1 MITFQNKTAGPVKIN
16 IDNKAIVINEYSE
29 YNYESG
35 AESLTFT
42 VEDGDPKK
50 TKLLG
55 YLLLTIGG
63 LIGFLMEIT
72 DSEFLDF
79 RKALYLPVRIK
90 ITNISQNIFVIINE
104 PRENDINFCSI
115 TSDADLDVKTII
127 DENTVYSQ
135 YKSYQKECFAVF
147 FIPIL
152 LAAALCAFI
161 FASKNIIACIVGAII
176 VAIVLYIWCS
186 YHKKNK
192 KTILEI
198 IRQKE
203 QSAANC

>member
-1 MITFQNKTAGPVKIN
+1 MITLQNKTAGPIKIN

-29 YNYESG
+29 YNYESC

-50 TKLLG
+50 PKLLG
-55 YLLLTIGG
+55 YLLLAIGG

-79 RKALYLPVRIK
+79 RKALYLPVRAN
-90 ITNISQNIFVIINE
+90 ITNISKNIFVIINE

-127 DENTVYSQ
+127 DENAVYSQ

-147 FIPIL
+147 FIPGL
-152 LAAALCAFI
+152 SAVALCAFI

-186 YHKKNK
+186 HHKKNK

-198 IRQKE
+198 IRKKE
-203 QSAANC
+203 QSTANC

>member
-29 YNYESG
+29 YNYESC

-50 TKLLG
+50 PKLLG
-55 YLLLTIGG
+55 YLLLAIGG

-79 RKALYLPVRIK
+79 RKALYLPVRAN
-90 ITNISQNIFVIINE
+90 ITNISKNIFVIINE

-127 DENTVYSQ
+127 DENILMKIPFIHNINRIKRNALRYFLFPVYWLWRCVRLFLL
-135 YKSYQKECFAVF
+135 QK
-147 FIPIL
+147 I
-152 LAAALCAFI
+152 
-161 FASKNIIACIVGAII
+161 
-176 VAIVLYIWCS
+176 
-186 YHKKNK
+186 
-192 KTILEI
+192 
-198 IRQKE
+198 
-203 QSAANC
+203 

>member
-1 MITFQNKTAGPVKIN
+1 MITFQNKTAGSVKIN

-29 YNYESG
+29 YNYESR
-35 AESLTFT
+35 AQSLTFS
-42 VEDGDPKK
+42 VEKGDPKK

-55 YLLLTIGG
+55 YLLLAIGG

-79 RKALYLPVRIK
+79 RKALFLPVRAK
-90 ITNISQNIFVIINE
+90 ITNISKNIFVIIDE

-127 DENTVYSQ
+127 DENAVYSQ

-152 LAAALCAFI
+152 LAVALCAFI
-161 FASKNIIACIVGAII
+161 FASKNIIACIVVAII

-186 YHKKNK
+186 YHSKNK
-192 KTILEI
+192 KTIFEI